1 MYNLWKAV
9 VEGKCGKYLIH
20 FNKTIC
26 GSTGMEAGFAS
37 KKAFVRCEQSE
48 SDTYYRTS
56 AFFDAVPAGNGSAS
70 AV

>member
-1 MYNLWKAV
+1 M
-9 VEGKCGKYLIH
+9 H

-26 GSTGMEAGFAS
+26 GSTGMEVGFAS